1 MLGVSFG
8 ELVMIGIVALVVV
21 GPRRLPEMLGN
32 LGRFIGRI
40 RNMTTEVRRQTGI
53 DDILR
58 QEGIQGGLSELRGII
73 RGDLAA
79 LHRAAVTGA
88 PLTPDAVVDGYGE
101 AVEFDRWREYPVEGP
116 DSYGA
121 IPEDLVA
128 AAEPEAPPSAGAL
141 AGGS

>member
-1 MLGVSFG
+1 
-8 ELVMIGIVALVVV
+8 MIGVVALVVV

-32 LGRFIGRI
+32 LGRFLGRL
-40 RNMTTEVRRQTGI
+40 RNMTSEVRRQTGI

-88 PLTPDAVVDGYGE
+88 PLAPDAVVDGYGE
-101 AVEFDRWREYPVEGP
+101 AVEYDRWREYPVEGP
-116 DSYGA
+116 DAYGA
-121 IPEDLVA
+121 IPEDLA
-128 AAEPEAPPSAGAL
+128 
-141 AGGS
+141 